1 MTVRAI
7 AQVGHPVLR
16 RPARDVEPDELH
28 SPRVQQLIDD
38 MIATKRAA
46 DGAGIAAPQVH
57 EPLRIAVV
65 EVRDNRRYP
74 YKPDAPLTVVVN
86 PVLEPLGD
94 ETYLNNEGCLSV
106 PSLRADL
113 RRHVGVRVSALD
125 RDGTPF
131 VKEVRGLTAGTY
143 QHEVDHLDGLLFLDR
158 VEDSRSFT
166 TWEEFERR
174 HLAEFTRRI
183 APLGIEEGA

>member
-1 MTVRAI
+1 MTERDI

-16 RPARDVEPDELH
+16 HPARSVGLKELAG
-28 SPRVQQLIDD
+28 PRVQQLIDD
-38 MIATKRAA
+38 MIATMRAA
-46 DGAGIAAPQVH
+46 DGAGIAAPQVR
-57 EPLRIAVV
+57 EPLRIAVI
-65 EVRDNRRYP
+65 EVRDNKRYP
-74 YKPDAPLTVVVN
+74 YKPNAPLTVVVN

-94 ETYLNNEGCLSV
+94 EMYLSNEGCLSV

-113 RRHVGVRVSALD
+113 RRFVGVRVRALD

-174 HLAEFTRRI
+174 QLAQFTRRI
-183 APLGIEEGA
+183 APLAIEEGA